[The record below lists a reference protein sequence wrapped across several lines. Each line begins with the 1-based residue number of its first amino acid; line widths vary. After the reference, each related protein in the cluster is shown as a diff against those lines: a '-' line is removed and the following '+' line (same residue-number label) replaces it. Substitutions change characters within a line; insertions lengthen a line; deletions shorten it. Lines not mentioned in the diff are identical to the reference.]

1 MIFPGLSG
9 GSEKG
14 YVKSLARF
22 LAHEKGYIV
31 GVFHNRGVGDTEY
44 TSPDFADLTSSEEIE
59 KAL

>member
-14 YVKSLARF
+14 YVKSLANF
-22 LAHEKGYIV
+22 MAHERGYAV

-44 TSPDFADLTSSEEIE
+44 TSPGFADMTSSEEIE
-59 KAL
+59 KGL